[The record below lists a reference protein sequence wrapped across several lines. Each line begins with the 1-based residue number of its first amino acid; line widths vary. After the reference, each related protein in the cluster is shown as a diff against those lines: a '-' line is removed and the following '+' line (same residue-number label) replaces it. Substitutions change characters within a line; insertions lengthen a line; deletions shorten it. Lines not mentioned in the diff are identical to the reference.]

1 MRVRTRPGRP
11 APGSGGWCRPPQKE
25 NRWPCGDRTRSRHA
39 GTDRRS
45 AGWRPRPRAAVKPLG
60 EGRRLV
66 VIAPSGPIGLAA
78 SAGGYCEKSHHTR
91 HRPAQ
96 ETHQRPADGHAS
108 PPVGREGGARIHV
121 GALRPPGMG
130 QGPDSEKQLAS
141 GSSAH
146 DEMSGRQPP
155 ILSAEPRVR
164 RLAVA
169 GWLNSVKC
177 ARSRPAFFASLKSDP
192 RGAGGVGV
200 YAGCGRVG
208 AVRGARQAGRGRAD
222 AVGQA

>member
-1 MRVRTRPGRP
+1 MDWDLSRGSDRHHVNSLNGGRKFQSAALNGAAAFAVSARLASLAAPRCCGAWPGMGVRTRPGRP

-39 GTDRRS
+39 GTDRRT

-78 SAGGYCEKSHHTR
+78 SAGGYCEKSHHAR

-130 QGPDSEKQLAS
+130 QGPDSE
-141 GSSAH
+141 SS
-146 DEMSGRQPP
+146 SQ
-155 ILSAEPRVR
+155 AE
-164 RLAVA
+164 AVHMM
-169 GWLNSVKC
+169 
-177 ARSRPAFFASLKSDP
+177 R
-192 RGAGGVGV
+192 
-200 YAGCGRVG
+200 
-208 AVRGARQAGRGRAD
+208 
-222 AVGQA
+222 